1 MRININS
8 HHIDISD
15 KIKTYILN
23 KFKKL
28 KKHFNQITLI
38 EITIISEKNHIK
50 AEAAVYLSG
59 TDLFA
64 DAKKNDI
71 YCAIDDLLGKLD
83 RQIIKHKEKLQGKNH
98 RESLKK
104 ID

>member
-28 KKHFNQITLI
+28 KKHFNQITL
-38 EITIISEKNHIK
+38 
-50 AEAAVYLSG
+50 
-59 TDLFA
+59 
-64 DAKKNDI
+64 
-71 YCAIDDLLGKLD
+71 
-83 RQIIKHKEKLQGKNH
+83 
-98 RESLKK
+98 
-104 ID
+104 

>member
-15 KIKTYILN
+15 SVKTHILS
-23 KFKKL
+23 KFKKI

-38 EITIISEKNHIK
+38 EVTIISERNYIK
-50 AEAAVYLSG
+50 AEAAIYLSG
-59 TDLFA
+59 TNLFA
-64 DAKKNDI
+64 DAKNNNI
-71 YCAIDDLLGKLD
+71 YCSIDDLIGKLD

-98 RESLKK
+98 RENLKK
-104 ID
+104 